1 LSDDVVV
8 EVGLDLSGLG
18 YECSR
23 GIVVLPLVLLGDDV
37 VAQLDA
43 LVADV
48 HVRPG
53 DELLDALL
61 GLSAEAAAKVFV
73 TRHG

>member
-1 LSDDVVV
+1 LFLSFPLLLLR
-8 EVGLDLSGLG
+8 EDL
-18 YECSR
+18 
-23 GIVVLPLVLLGDDV
+23 
-37 VAQLDA
+37 VAKGDA